1 MEYNQNERSDFNAMP
16 NNGDAFQNSN
26 NNNQRP
32 TVPPK
37 NYLVESILVTI
48 LCCLPLGI
56 VGIINATKVETL
68 FAAGDYDGAQR
79 AADDAKKWCK
89 WGAIGGAIYIT
100 IVIVAY
106 LVIVGTMVASGA
118 Y

>member
-1 MEYNQNERSDFNAMP
+1 MEYNQNERSDFNEVP
-16 NNGDAFQNSN
+16 NNAGGFQNT

-37 NYLVESILVTI
+37 NYLVESILITL

-56 VGIINATKVETL
+56 AGIINATKVEGL

-79 AADDAKKWCK
+79 SADEAKKWCK
-89 WGAIGGAIYIT
+89 YGLIGGCVALVFYIIYF
-100 IVIVAY
+100 VV
-106 LVIVGTMVASGA
+106 VGFAAAGGA
-118 Y
+118 F

>member
-1 MEYNQNERSDFNAMP
+1 MEYNQNERSDFNEMP
-16 NNGDAFQNSN
+16 NNAGAFQNT

-37 NYLVESILVTI
+37 NYLVESILITI

-56 VGIINATKVETL
+56 VGIINATKVEGL

-89 WGAIGGAIYIT
+89 WGLISGGIYIT
-100 IVIVAY
+100 VIIIAYAVGIAIGVAN
-106 LVIVGTMVASGA
+106 GA
-118 Y
+118 F